1 MFTCVIGGLITK
13 AICVVCRA
21 QEFREKDA
29 SIIEIPNIG
38 YETFTAMMRY
48 IYVGTVEVQQEQAL
62 PLLQVSQFVTK
73 VALTLIP
80 VCCCSAEGSRHC
92 PS

>member
-1 MFTCVIGGLITK
+1 LC
-13 AICVVCRA
+13 ACCE

-29 SIIEIPNIG
+29 AIIEIPNIG

-62 PLLQVSQFVTK
+62 PLLQVS
-73 VALTLIP
+73 
-80 VCCCSAEGSRHC
+80 C
-92 PS
+92 PAFDLVIIW